1 MHNNDYLNR
10 NIDNELLSWSKEPD
24 RKVLMLR
31 GSRQV
36 GKSSSVR
43 NLGKKFPYFLEI
55 NFEEEKET
63 HLFFEKGSLS
73 PHPIC
78 ELLSIKYK
86 TPIIP
91 GKTLLFFDEIQSCI
105 PAISSLRFFYEKMP
119 DLHVIAAGSL
129 LEFALEEIPSF
140 GVGRITSMFMYPFS
154 FYEFLHALGENL
166 LVEAIRKANTNNPLH
181 EVIHAKSVELF
192 KRFLL
197 VGGMPEAVVK
207 YAKTNDLLQV
217 QTVLSSLLV
226 SLKNDFAKYNKRVPN
241 TRLNEV
247 FESVARQAEG
257 KFVYEKAGTQASNL
271 QVKQALDLLIMAG
284 LVYPVTHTAA
294 NGIPLGAEINPKFQR
309 MFLLDTGL
317 FQQILGLNMSQIFVS
332 DDFKTINR
340 GAMAELFVGLELVK
354 NSSCY
359 RPGSLYYWQRPKNQ
373 GNAQID
379 FLIQHGEQIIPI
391 EVKAGTQGT
400 MQSLW
405 WFMKEK
411 GINMGVRTSLE
422 NFSQYEQIKV
432 YPLYAISNL
441 LD

>member
-1 MHNNDYLNR
+1 M
-10 NIDNELLSWSKEPD
+10 
-24 RKVLMLR
+24 R
-31 GSRQV
+31 G
-36 GKSSSVR
+36 
-43 NLGKKFPYFLEI
+43 
-55 NFEEEKET
+55 
-63 HLFFEKGSLS
+63 
-73 PHPIC
+73 
-78 ELLSIKYK
+78 IKPASCRPK
-86 TPIIP
+86 TPCIH
-91 GKTLLFFDEIQSCI
+91 FFSI
-105 PAISSLRFFYEKMP
+105 YP
-119 DLHVIAAGSL
+119 DFWVHKIAFSVIL
-129 LEFALEEIPSF
+129 
-140 GVGRITSMFMYPFS
+140 
-154 FYEFLHALGENL
+154 
-166 LVEAIRKANTNNPLH
+166 
-181 EVIHAKSVELF
+181 
-192 KRFLL
+192 
-197 VGGMPEAVVK
+197 
-207 YAKTNDLLQV
+207 
-217 QTVLSSLLV
+217 
-226 SLKNDFAKYNKRVPN
+226 
-241 TRLNEV
+241 
-247 FESVARQAEG
+247 
-257 KFVYEKAGTQASNL
+257 
-271 QVKQALDLLIMAG
+271 VKQALDLLIMAG

-294 NGIPLGAEINPKFQR
+294 NGIPLGAELNPKFQR

-405 WFMKEK
+405 WFLKEK